1 MVETA
6 APEHADVVVHQKD
19 ANSTSLTGSRQNAN
33 FSRRLGVV
41 RVAAI
46 PGLLVL
52 VAAGVAIY
60 LFFRAD
66 MLAARAR
73 LLTGSRVLS
82 TACGPIEVA
91 EEGDGPP
98 VLVVHGTGG
107 GYDQGLNF
115 LRRSTGEGFHRI
127 AISRFGYLRT
137 PQPPD
142 ISSAA
147 QAQSFVC
154 ALDALGLSRVAV
166 VGVSAG
172 AHPAAQ
178 FALSHPERVA
188 ALALIVPALY
198 TPPEPGAT
206 PASGPPAFVTDYV
219 LRSDFLVWLI
229 ARLAPG
235 MLLEAAGVPR
245 SVQPDLSPQLRNE
258 LVDGFSPASARHV
271 GLGNDIR
278 NAVRGWPD
286 LPIEQL
292 EMPVLLVGAADDPYQ
307 SGPIVRYSSRRIP
320 VARMV
325 LVERGGHILVG
336 HERRIQEELRDFLTG
351 ITNK

>member
-1 MVETA
+1 MA
-6 APEHADVVVHQKD
+6 ATQAPKGGDHDRA
-19 ANSTSLTGSRQNAN
+19 LPGG
-33 FSRRLGVV
+33 L

-46 PGLLVL
+46 LGI
-52 VAAGVAIY
+52 VAFVVTGVAIY

-66 MLAARAR
+66 MQAARAR
-73 LLTGSRVLS
+73 LLAGSRVLS

-91 EEGDGPP
+91 EEGDGLP

-115 LRRSTGEGFHRI
+115 LRRNVGEGFHRI

-147 QAQSFVC
+147 QAEALVC
-154 ALDALGLSRVAV
+154 ALDALGSPRVAV
-166 VGVSAG
+166 VGLSAG

-198 TPPEPGAT
+198 SPPEPGV
-206 PASGPPAFVTDYV
+206 PSASGPPAFVTDYV

-229 ARLAPG
+229 ARLAPTF
-235 MLLEAAGVPR
+235 LLQAAGVPP

-258 LVDGFSPASARHV
+258 LVDGFFPASARHV
-271 GLGNDIR
+271 GLANDIR

-292 EMPVLLVGAADDPYQ
+292 GMPVLLIGAADDPYQ
-307 SGPIVRYSSRRIP
+307 SAPIVRYSSGRIRG
-320 VARMV
+320 ARMV
-325 LVERGGHILVG
+325 LLERGGHILVG
-336 HERRIQEELRDFLTG
+336 HEPRIRQEVRDFLT
-351 ITNK
+351 THVENQ